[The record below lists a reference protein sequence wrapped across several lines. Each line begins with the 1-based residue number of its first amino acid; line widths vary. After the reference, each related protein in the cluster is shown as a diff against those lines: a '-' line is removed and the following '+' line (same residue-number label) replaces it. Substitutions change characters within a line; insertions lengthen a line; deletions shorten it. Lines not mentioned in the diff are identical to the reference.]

1 MSGFKAKLHHI
12 GFPLGLCP
20 RHR

>member
-12 GFPLGLCP
+12 GFPVGLCP